1 MMAANPIPKI
11 TAEKYLEMERA
22 ASFKSEFV
30 GGEVFARSGGLPV
43 HGQLILQ
50 VGQELGG
57 ALEDGP
63 CVVTV
68 TEVRLQVAAD
78 MYVYPDVMVVCG
90 EFAVVDGHRDVIT
103 NPSVVVEVLSE
114 STERWDRGGKFDGYK
129 RVESLQEYLLVS
141 QDAMRVEWFT
151 RREDGSWLYR
161 EAAGPEGVVRLEKL
175 GVSLALGRIYRK
187 VRGVTG

>member
-1 MMAANPIPKI
+1 MAANPIPRI
-11 TAEKYLEMERA
+11 TAEKYLEMERSA
-22 ASFKSEFV
+22 PFKSEFV
-30 GGEVFARSGGLPV
+30 GGEVFAMSGGLPA

-50 VGQELGG
+50 VGQELNE
-57 ALEDGP
+57 ALADGP

-90 EFAVVDGHRDVIT
+90 EFAVVDGHQDVIT

-114 STERWDRGGKFDGYK
+114 STERWDRGGKFAGYK